1 MLENWQ
7 LAGNGL
13 GVLVM
18 LAGVFELTMRAVTEE
33 TGEIGQLADG
43 MNIDIE
49 TSAESAG
56 GVPKIPSLQNLALS
70 RQRSSTEPLPRVRSR
85 SQLSIG
91 HVPLTRRKSLDGRL
105 GVPVRLNRLRKIQMG
120 MSRQPTL
127 GHL

>member
-85 SQLSIG
+85 SLCLLRLAPSTIPLSI
-91 HVPLTRRKSLDGRL
+91 RRRTASRL
-105 GVPVRLNRLRKIQMG
+105 CH
-120 MSRQPTL
+120 ST
-127 GHL
+127 